1 MRFPH
6 NPLEHFLYS
15 ARCKPHNTFFPYLL
29 PVCNNCSGK
38 AFHTENVGGAV
49 PFLLFSVSPQGYHRS
64 PQSAPFSSWLHRFH
78 TCVWCCCTADSGG
91 RLNTVL
97 GVKEKTVFDSA
108 EMTKEYESK
117 ICTNLE
123 LQNDDI
129 PPRPEFSMNM
139 EEYDKYRV
147 YTNS

>member
-1 MRFPH
+1 
-6 NPLEHFLYS
+6 
-15 ARCKPHNTFFPYLL
+15 
-29 PVCNNCSGK
+29 
-38 AFHTENVGGAV
+38 
-49 PFLLFSVSPQGYHRS
+49 
-64 PQSAPFSSWLHRFH
+64 
-78 TCVWCCCTADSGG
+78 
-91 RLNTVL
+91 
-97 GVKEKTVFDSA
+97 
-108 EMTKEYESK
+108 MTKEYESK